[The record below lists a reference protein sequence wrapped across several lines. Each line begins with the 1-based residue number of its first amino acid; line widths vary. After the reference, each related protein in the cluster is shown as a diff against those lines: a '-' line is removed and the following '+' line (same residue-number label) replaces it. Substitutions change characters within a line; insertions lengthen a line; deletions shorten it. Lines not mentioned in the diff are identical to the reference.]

1 MVKLLLKWPLHV
13 PLVNCR
19 DGEARVMA
27 APYNLVSMVKSP
39 LQWPQ
44 HAHLASCSGG
54 EAFKVAVDMGCEA
67 MVELL

>member
-1 MVKLLLKWPLHV
+1 
-13 PLVNCR
+13 
-19 DGEARVMA
+19 MA
-27 APYNLVSMVKSP
+27 APYNLVSMMNSP